1 MMADQKNLILA
12 IVASVAILL
21 AYQMFFEKPRHE
33 QQAAQQAAQQQAK
46 PATAQSPV
54 EAGKSATGAPQLG
67 VDMSGAAAKPVDLVA
82 ERAAALKSVP
92 RIRINSPD
100 LTGSIALKG
109 ARIDDVSLK
118 KYRVE
123 LDPHSAMVELLHP
136 VGTSQAYYAEF
147 GWIGEPAGKIK
158 MPDRNTLWTADHEE
172 VSPGNPVVLRWD
184 NGAGLIFEQQ
194 IALDKDY
201 MFTVTQRV
209 RNAGTAA
216 ANLLPYGL
224 ISRTG
229 TPETLNFYIL
239 HEGLLGVIGNTLH
252 EIKYKDLVKDGPQ
265 RFKSTGGW
273 MGITDKYWLA
283 ALVPDQK
290 SHVRT
295 SFKSDQVGTVE
306 KFQTDFL
313 MDNRSVPQGGV
324 IEVTNRLFAGAKQV
338 PVLDRYEDTLGI
350 PRFDLAVDFG
360 WFYFLTKPIF
370 YALLWLEKYIGNL
383 GLAILVLTV
392 GIKALFF
399 PLANKSYKAMSKMKA
414 LQPKMQAMKER
425 YGDDRQRMNQELMAL
440 YKKEGVN
447 PAAGCLPMVIQIPVF
462 FSLYKVLFVTIE
474 MRHAPFYGWIHDLSA
489 PDPLGLLTLFGFVP
503 WDVPPMLHV
512 INIGLWPLIM
522 GMTMFLQQ
530 RLNPQPTD
538 PIQAKIFL
546 FMPIMFT
553 FILAKFPAGLVIYW
567 AWNNVL
573 SMTQQWVIMKR
584 MGVKAT

>member
-67 VDMSGAAAKPVDLVA
+67 VDMSGAATKPVDLVA

-265 RFKSTGGW
+265 RLNRPADGWALPTNTGW
-273 MGITDKYWLA
+273 
-283 ALVPDQK
+283 P
-290 SHVRT
+290 
-295 SFKSDQVGTVE
+295 
-306 KFQTDFL
+306 
-313 MDNRSVPQGGV
+313 RSYPIRSPMYG
-324 IEVTNRLFAGAKQV
+324 RASRA
-338 PVLDRYEDTLGI
+338 
-350 PRFDLAVDFG
+350 
-360 WFYFLTKPIF
+360 TK
-370 YALLWLEKYIGNL
+370 
-383 GLAILVLTV
+383 
-392 GIKALFF
+392 
-399 PLANKSYKAMSKMKA
+399 
-414 LQPKMQAMKER
+414 
-425 YGDDRQRMNQELMAL
+425 
-440 YKKEGVN
+440 
-447 PAAGCLPMVIQIPVF
+447 
-462 FSLYKVLFVTIE
+462 
-474 MRHAPFYGWIHDLSA
+474 SA
-489 PDPLGLLTLFGFVP
+489 P
-503 WDVPPMLHV
+503 WK
-512 INIGLWPLIM
+512 NS
-522 GMTMFLQQ
+522 
-530 RLNPQPTD
+530 R
-538 PIQAKIFL
+538 PI
-546 FMPIMFT
+546 
-553 FILAKFPAGLVIYW
+553 
-567 AWNNVL
+567 
-573 SMTQQWVIMKR
+573 S
-584 MGVKAT
+584 